1 MTRAWFLAGAFFALG
16 CGSPTGESGP
26 DATSDG
32 TTGDIGI
39 GDDAKGPTEGGGVT
53 GDAGGPDSDVVAEGG
68 GAPDGS
74 SADGADGAGGSDGAG
89 DHDSG
94 AMGSDSS
101 IADAGVSDV
110 IAADGACK
118 CQPYWCGCGACSPG
132 QIACT
137 VDPPV
142 CARGCA
148 SSCPELQQVACSCDQ
163 GRCVRGGIDAAA
175 IGCLQDEDC
184 PPGNCCAHISANSF
198 CATAPNQCCVGGI
211 ACP

>member
-1 MTRAWFLAGAFFALG
+1 VTTRAWFLTGAILALG
-16 CGSPTGESGP
+16 CGSPTGASAP

-32 TTGDIGI
+32 RTGEIAT
-39 GDDAKGPTEGGGVT
+39 GDDANGATDGSGATDGGGVT
-53 GDAGGPDSDVVAEGG
+53 DGAGGPDSDGVVEAA
-68 GAPDGS
+68 GAPDGG
-74 SADGADGAGGSDGAG
+74 SADAANE
-89 DHDSG
+89 HDSG
-94 AMGSDSS
+94 AKGSDSS
-101 IADAGVSDV
+101 IADAGISDV

-148 SSCPELQQVACSCDQ
+148 SSCPELQQVTCSCEQ

-184 PPGNCCAHISANSF
+184 PPGNCCARISANSF
-198 CATAPNQCCVGGI
+198 CTTAPNQCCAGGI